1 MRAGF
6 SLAMNMAGVGLCVLG
21 SSFYPGDKAQA
32 SGIPFASNRP
42 QSFQFSSDFTEPYN
56 SVGQEF
62 QYNDDRKRFDDHGNK
77 VDGSNTDTFV
87 GLTSLLHYWKMDGL
101 PNTGFIASITL
112 PEIAVRGNGTRVS
125 GFGDPLVGG
134 LVWYNPTPL
143 RTLGMQAYVQLPT
156 GADSVSSD
164 TYALWPSLFYN
175 EWLGKVNIDL
185 LVGAIIR
192 GKGPHDTDPGDTGHA
207 NLRLGYNIVDRPTY
221 QVTPFIS
228 ADYQKTFSSDDRDNT
243 TIAFSE
249 SNETALGAGV
259 LFQLKPG
266 VQKVFAQK
274 MWDQVSIHYSKGVEG
289 RNTTVTDGLF
299 VQLWHYW

>member
-1 MRAGF
+1 MRVGSSPTISAAG
-6 SLAMNMAGVGLCVLG
+6 LGLCVLG
-21 SSFYPGDKAQA
+21 VLTPMVSAQA
-32 SGIPFASNRP
+32 SGIPYASNRP

-62 QYNDDRKRFDDHGNK
+62 EWNDDRKRFDDHGDK
-77 VDGSNTDTFV
+77 VDGPGTDTYV

-125 GFGDPLVGG
+125 GLGDPLVGG

-143 RTLGMQAYVQLPT
+143 RTIGMQAYVQLPT

-164 TYALWPSLFYN
+164 TYALWPSLFYD

-192 GKGPHDTDPGDTGHA
+192 GDGPHGTDPGNTAHA
-207 NLRLGYNIVDRPTY
+207 NLRLGYNILDRPTY
-221 QVTPFIS
+221 QVTPFMS
-228 ADYQKTFSSDDRDNT
+228 VDYQKTYSSDDRDNNPIT
-243 TIAFSE
+243 FSD
-249 SNETALGAGV
+249 SNETAVGAGV

-266 VQKVFAQK
+266 IQSVIPQKT
-274 MWDQVSIHYSKGVEG
+274 WDQVSIHYSQGVNG

>member
-1 MRAGF
+1 MRAAV
-6 SLAMNMAGVGLCVLG
+6 SLAMNMAGLGLCAVGACL
-21 SSFYPGDKAQA
+21 YPADNVKA
-32 SGIPFASNRP
+32 SGIPYASNRP

-62 QYNDDRKRFDDHGNK
+62 EYNDDSKRFDDHGNK
-77 VDGSNTDTFV
+77 VTGSKTDTYV
-87 GLTSLLHYWKMDGL
+87 GLTSLLHYWKVDGL

-143 RTLGMQAYVQLPT
+143 RTIGMQAYVQLPT

-192 GKGPHDTDPGDTGHA
+192 GEGPHHTDPGDTGHA

-221 QVTPFIS
+221 QVTPFVS
-228 ADYQKTFSSDDRDNT
+228 ADYQKTFSTKDRDNND
-243 TIAFSE
+243 IAFTD

-266 VQKVFAQK
+266 VQQVFNQK

-299 VQLWHYW
+299 VQFWHYF

>member
-6 SLAMNMAGVGLCVLG
+6 SPAINMAGLGLCVLG
-21 SSFYPGDKAQA
+21 ASLYPTDKAQA

-62 QYNDDRKRFDDHGNK
+62 EYNDDRKRFDDHGNK
-77 VDGSNTDTFV
+77 VAGSNTDTFV
-87 GLTSLLHYWKMDGL
+87 GLTSLLHYWKMEGL
-101 PNTGFIASITL
+101 PNTGFVASITL
-112 PEIAVRGNGTRVS
+112 PEVAIRGNGTRVS

-143 RTLGMQAYVQLPT
+143 RTIGMQAYVQLPT

-185 LVGAIIR
+185 LVARSFAATARTTPSPATRAMPTCVWATTSLIARRTRSRPSSVPITRKPSAPMTATITPSSSLNPTKPRSAPVCCFSSNPACSKYSPRRCGIR
-192 GKGPHDTDPGDTGHA
+192 CPSTFLKA
-207 NLRLGYNIVDRPTY
+207 LRD
-221 QVTPFIS
+221 VTP
-228 ADYQKTFSSDDRDNT
+228 
-243 TIAFSE
+243 
-249 SNETALGAGV
+249 L
-259 LFQLKPG
+259 
-266 VQKVFAQK
+266 
-274 MWDQVSIHYSKGVEG
+274 
-289 RNTTVTDGLF
+289 
-299 VQLWHYW
+299 